1 MFFKRLNKKVIST
14 IVIVFS
20 FVTFNLFAESYSASQ
35 LIPAEHWIYDSLYML
50 YNESGEAL
58 VMDTAPLSV
67 GEIRQSLSY
76 IDYEKLS
83 YTYNIYYEDEI

>member
-1 MFFKRLNKKVIST
+1 MFVKRLNKKVIST

-50 YNESGEAL
+50 
-58 VMDTAPLSV
+58 
-67 GEIRQSLSY
+67 
-76 IDYEKLS
+76 
-83 YTYNIYYEDEI
+83 

>member
-35 LIPAEHWIYDSLYML
+35 LIPAEHWIYDSLYMK
-50 YNESGEAL
+50 
-58 VMDTAPLSV
+58 V
-67 GEIRQSLSY
+67 
-76 IDYEKLS
+76 EKLLLW
-83 YTYNIYYEDEI
+83 IPHLFL